1 MKAKDWL
8 MRARHLEGRIESLL
22 EARAR
27 IYDQATS
34 STSRV
39 RDTPTSGGAGMP
51 DDKMAGYASVGEE
64 IEEQRKRLDEVRVE
78 IIQVI
83 GQIEDNTSATLLTE
97 YYINDKTWNEV
108 ARGMNYSFAH
118 VTKVLH
124 PKALRLVEKMLIN
137 TNSICGTMV
146 LSKKP

>member
-64 IEEQRKRLDEVRVE
+64 IEEQRKRLDEVRAE

-83 GQIEDNTSATLLTE
+83 GAIDDNVVATALME
-97 YYINDKTWNEV
+97 YYVNDKSWGRIAKEQH
-108 ARGMNYSFAH
+108 YSYSYL
-118 VTKVLH
+118 TKDVH
-124 PKALRLVEKMLIN
+124 NKGLRIVGN
-137 TNSICGTMV
+137 TLKNPNSICGTMV